1 MASGAKRTP
10 FWRVQSESPAESLSL
25 ATQGRGSC
33 GSSRSSDPACLLIPE
48 LSEFIKGVR
57 DSTVLGKSGKMDKKG
72 SLQSFL
78 AKKQNLIQKPPY
90 CISGSR
96 RRELSPAHWTISPAE
111 VPPEGSPQTHV
122 LPSLKAIG
130 LDDCWCPYPQRIL
143 KGPPENVGAPTAVL
157 HTACP
162 LGSCPYTEPGLG
174 WVEIKMY
181 HLIHIPICK
190 VGMNESMYVLHW
202 VVVRK

>member
-25 ATQGRGSC
+25 ATQGRGRC

-48 LSEFIKGVR
+48 LSEFIKGVGVVQSWESR
-57 DSTVLGKSGKMDKKG
+57 AKWTK

-96 RRELSPAHWTISPAE
+96 RRELSPAHWTISPPE
-111 VPPEGSPQTHV
+111 VPPEGSPQTRV

-130 LDDCWCPYPQRIL
+130 LDDCWCPYPRRIL
-143 KGPPENVGAPTAVL
+143 TGPPENVGAPTAVL

-181 HLIHIPICK
+181 RLIHIPICK